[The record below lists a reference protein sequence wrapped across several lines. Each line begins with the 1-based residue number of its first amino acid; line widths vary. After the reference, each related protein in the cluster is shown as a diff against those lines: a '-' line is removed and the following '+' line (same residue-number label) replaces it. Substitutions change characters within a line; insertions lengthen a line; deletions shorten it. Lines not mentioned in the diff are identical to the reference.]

1 MNEGIDKL
9 NRVKLSKTEVIVYN
23 NKDLI
28 YKN

>member
-9 NRVKLSKTEVIVYN
+9 NRVKLSKTEVVVYN